1 MVKFIPK
8 KEYLK
13 LYNALFTPHLTYC
26 ISVWGGIS
34 DYKLSKIF
42 ALQKRCIRLL
52 FGTELT
58 FDRPEYYMTC
68 ARARSYTE
76 HMAPKNFVLEH
87 TKPLFNENGF
97 LSLRNLYKY
106 FTLLELLKML
116 KYESPIPITE
126 LFTLSNQDYKISLLL
141 PKFNLDIG
149 LQSFVFSASRLWN
162 QYAKLMFEICSP
174 NMSGIVIPGSV
185 KNSDLSASA
194 SVIKSK
200 MKKILLDEQKS
211 GCEITW

>member
-1 MVKFIPK
+1 
-8 KEYLK
+8 
-13 LYNALFTPHLTYC
+13 
-26 ISVWGGIS
+26 
-34 DYKLSKIF
+34 
-42 ALQKRCIRLL
+42 
-52 FGTELT
+52 
-58 FDRPEYYMTC
+58 MTC
-68 ARARSYTE
+68 ARSRTYTE
-76 HMAPKNFVLEH
+76 HTAPKNFVLEH

-106 FTLLELLKML
+106 FTLLELFKIL
-116 KYESPIPITE
+116 KYKSPIPITE
-126 LFTLSNQDYKISLLL
+126 LFTLSNQRNKNSEKQDNQDYKISLLL

-162 QYAKLMFEICSP
+162 QYAKFMFEICSP